1 MQPIPTHATH
11 TSSPCH
17 PCQSRPLFSL
27 SPPHLTPYQ
36 IPAAQVESSCAVNVI
51 SVSGSTAGR
60 RNILLNSRT
69 KGAPVTVFWTKV
81 IFCIFVGISGR
92 GILGALG
99 NALIGGRLPIIGASS
114 HFSICSVCNAR
125 FKIGRAHV

>member
-1 MQPIPTHATH
+1 MQPIPAAHATQ

-60 RNILLNSRT
+60 RNILSNSRP
-69 KGAPVTVFWTKV
+69 KAAPVTVFWTIV
-81 IFCIFVGISGR
+81 ISCIFVGVSG
-92 GILGALG
+92 GGMLVALG
-99 NALIGGRLPIIGASS
+99 NSLLCDGLATVGA
-114 HFSICSVCNAR
+114 NYD
-125 FKIGRAHV
+125 